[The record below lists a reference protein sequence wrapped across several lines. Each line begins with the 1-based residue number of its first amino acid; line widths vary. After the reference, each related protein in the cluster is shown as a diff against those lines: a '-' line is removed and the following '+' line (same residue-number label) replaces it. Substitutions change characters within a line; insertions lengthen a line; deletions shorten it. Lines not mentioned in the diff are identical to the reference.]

1 MTRPTIPTRF
11 FTPQQR
17 AAARNAP
24 LPSALLRTVGP
35 PVRAAAPRPR
45 PSFSVLGPPVRVPVS
60 EKKKSALTSG
70 PVGRL
75 RQTEG
80 GERRSSMGSPLRV
93 PKGQVEEK
101 VEVTTDED
109 DLSAV
114 STHTQRPL
122 QAYPPTT
129 ADFTLSIDDQTPKDA
144 SKRRESTASILAS
157 APRALPRLSTLE
169 LQGLSSPRKTPAA
182 APLANVKPADES
194 SSDEESTPLRA
205 LAKKAERLKKKSMGR
220 SSVGGEGAGTPRRA
234 STLFPIANTS
244 TPARS
249 RLAEVTFGSPMASS
263 QPEEVES
270 FVLVPP
276 SASRMPSSP
285 RAAHPVQSSRA
296 RSIPSPA
303 KKPSSPIPSPSN
315 TIEEDD
321 EIAMEE
327 PEVEE
332 PVVED
337 PVVDEDDNDDPIDM
351 DASEEDTITVEVEKQ
366 AAPPPRPPPPAKSS
380 RAKAPASATASKK
393 APAPKKTTAAPKKT
407 AAPSR
412 TRKITPPAPAVEED
426 EVSHST

>member
-1 MTRPTIPTRF
+1 
-11 FTPQQR
+11 
-17 AAARNAP
+17 
-24 LPSALLRTVGP
+24 
-35 PVRAAAPRPR
+35 
-45 PSFSVLGPPVRVPVS
+45 
-60 EKKKSALTSG
+60 
-70 PVGRL
+70 
-75 RQTEG
+75 
-80 GERRSSMGSPLRV
+80 MGSPLRV

-182 APLANVKPADES
+182 APLANVKPADGS

-205 LAKKAERLKKKSMGR
+205 LARKAERLKKKSMGR

-327 PEVEE
+327 PEVE
-332 PVVED
+332 D

-380 RAKAPASATASKK
+380 RAKAPASATATKK

-412 TRKITPPAPAVEED
+412 TRKVTPPAPAVEED